1 MRTCSSSTQ
10 RDFSRWLLDVL
21 ADRDL
26 GRQLAKIERRWG
38 RDEIDDLR
46 HAIERL
52 IATAIKR
59 EERGDERISDGR

>member
-1 MRTCSSSTQ
+1 MRTCSSSTH
-10 RDFSRWLLDVL
+10 
-21 ADRDL
+21 RDL

-59 EERGDERISDGR
+59 EEGGDEGVSDGR